1 LHNYPKIPNPPLKL
15 GNIFPKPLRGIDFLL
30 QEETNF
36 HTTMKVR
43 SIILIAA
50 YISVLTVSTIE
61 VAEAQ
66 QSTKK
71 KTTTAKKAKL
81 KKSQKGA
88 LIGVGA
94 GAVIGGLIGKNNKNT
109 AIGAII
115 GATVGGATGAIIGQH
130 MDKQAEKLRKDLGT
144 VARVE
149 RVGEGVKLTFDNA
162 LLFDFG
168 SFLLRTETQEN
179 LKKMA
184 QTLNNDQHTHL
195 LVEGHTDNVGSESF
209 NRELSDKRAQAV
221 SNFLVSQGV
230 ATNRFKVIGQGE
242 ANPVASNTT
251 ETGRQQNRRVE
262 IALYASEE
270 MKKAAQNGA
279 ISLK

>member
-1 LHNYPKIPNPPLKL
+1 MN
-15 GNIFPKPLRGIDFLL
+15 
-30 QEETNF
+30 
-36 HTTMKVR
+36 VR

-50 YISVLTVSTIE
+50 YISVLTVSGTDI
-61 VAEAQ
+61 AKAQ
-66 QSTKK
+66 QSNKK
-71 KTTTAKKAKL
+71 KTTAAQKAKL

-94 GAVIGGLIGKNNKNT
+94 GAVIGGLIGKNKKNT

-115 GATVGGATGAIIGQH
+115 GATVGGAAGAVIGRH
-130 MDKQAEKLRKDLGT
+130 MDKQAEQLEKDLGK
-144 VARVE
+144 VAKVE

-168 SFLLRTETQEN
+168 SFQLSPQTQESLRN
-179 LKKMA
+179 MA
-184 QTLNNDQHTHL
+184 QTLKQSQQTLL
-195 LVEGHTDNVGSESF
+195 LVEGHTDSIGSEVF
-209 NRELSDKRAQAV
+209 NRELATKRAQSV
-221 SNFLVSQGV
+221 SNFLIGEGV
-230 ATNRFKVIGQGE
+230 ANNRFKVIGQGE
-242 ANPVASNTT
+242 ASPLASNNT

-279 ISLK
+279 ISLR

>member
-1 LHNYPKIPNPPLKL
+1 M
-15 GNIFPKPLRGIDFLL
+15 
-30 QEETNF
+30 E
-36 HTTMKVR
+36 M
-43 SIILIAA
+43 
-50 YISVLTVSTIE
+50 
-61 VAEAQ
+61 AEAQ
-66 QSTKK
+66 KSSSTKK
-71 KTTTAKKAKL
+71 KTTASKNTKL

-115 GATVGGATGAIIGQH
+115 GATVGGAAGAIIGQH
-130 MDKQAEKLRKDLGT
+130 MDKQAEKLREDLGN
-144 VARVE
+144 VAKVE

-168 SFLLRTETQEN
+168 SFLLRTETQES

-184 QTLNNDQHTHL
+184 QTLSNDQNTNL
-195 LVEGHTDNVGSESF
+195 LVEGHTDNVGSETF
-209 NRELSDKRAQAV
+209 NRQLSNKRAQAV

-230 ATNRFKVIGQGE
+230 ATSRFKVVAQGE
-242 ANPVASNTT
+242 ANPVSSNNT

-262 IALYASEE
+262 IALYANEE

>member
-1 LHNYPKIPNPPLKL
+1 
-15 GNIFPKPLRGIDFLL
+15 
-30 QEETNF
+30 
-36 HTTMKVR
+36 MKVR
-43 SIILIAA
+43 SIFLIAA

-61 VAEAQ
+61 MAEAQ
-66 QSTKK
+66 QSSKK
-71 KTTTAKKAKL
+71 KTTTSKKAKL

-94 GAVIGGLIGKNNKNT
+94 GAIIGGLIGKNNKNT

-115 GATVGGATGAIIGQH
+115 SATVGGATGAIIGQH
-130 MDKQAEKLRKDLGT
+130 MGKQAEKLREDLGT

-168 SFLLRTETQEN
+168 SFLLRTETQES

-184 QTLNNDQHTHL
+184 QTLNNDPNTHL
-195 LVEGHTDNVGSESF
+195 LVEGHTDNVGSTTF
-209 NRELSDKRAQAV
+209 NRELSDKRVQAV
-221 SNFLVSQGV
+221 SNFLVSQDV
-230 ATNRFKVIGQGE
+230 ATTRFKVVGQGE
-242 ANPVASNTT
+242 ASPVSSNNT

>member
-1 LHNYPKIPNPPLKL
+1 MVFIQTKQSI
-15 GNIFPKPLRGIDFLL
+15 NI
-30 QEETNF
+30 
-36 HTTMKVR
+36 MKALT
-43 SIILIAA
+43 SGLIAA
-50 YISVLTVSTIE
+50 YILVLSITATEMAS
-61 VAEAQ
+61 AQ

-71 KTTTAKKAKL
+71 KVTTSKKATSSKNAKL

-115 GATVGGATGAIIGQH
+115 GATVGGAAGAVIGNH
-130 MDKQAEKLRKDLGT
+130 MDKQAEKLREDLGS

-168 SFLLRTETQEN
+168 SFLLRSETQES
-179 LKKMA
+179 LRKMA
-184 QTLNNDQHTHL
+184 QTLKNDQNTNL
-195 LVEGHTDNVGSESF
+195 TVEGHTDSVGSAQF
-209 NRELSDKRAQAV
+209 NKELSDKRAQAV
-221 SNFLVSQGV
+221 SNFLVAEGV
-230 ATNRFKVIGQGE
+230 SSNRFKVIAQGE
-242 ANPVASNTT
+242 AAPIATNNT
-251 ETGRQQNRRVE
+251 EVGRQQNRRVE
-262 IALYASEE
+262 IGLYASDE
-270 MKKAAQNGA
+270 MKKAAQTGA